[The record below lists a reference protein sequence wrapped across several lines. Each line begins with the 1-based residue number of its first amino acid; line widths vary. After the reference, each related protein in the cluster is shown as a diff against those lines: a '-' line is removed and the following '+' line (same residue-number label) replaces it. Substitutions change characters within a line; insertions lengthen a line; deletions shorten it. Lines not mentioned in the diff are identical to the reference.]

1 MELITGLKG
10 IPMSMTFGGQ
20 PTGTAAPVGAGDLIK
35 DSNTQN
41 FMRDVI
47 EVSRQV
53 PVIVDFWAPW
63 CGPCKQLGP
72 ALEKVV
78 RQANGK
84 VRMVKINVDENQQ
97 LAQQMRIQSIPAV
110 YAFVDGQPVDGFM
123 GALPEGQIKQFI
135 DRLGGQGSVAEEIE
149 AAITEARALI
159 EQKDFQTAAQV
170 FAQVLQV
177 DREHAGAIAGLARCQ
192 IAAGDL
198 ENAQATLALVP
209 PAKAGD
215 PEVLSVKAQ
224 LEMAL
229 NPVDV
234 SEIGTLKAQIEK
246 NPDDFQARMDL
257 AVLLNGADERAE
269 ATDQLIYIIKKM
281 RSWNDEAAR
290 KQLVKFF
297 EAWGPKDE
305 FTVAGRRKLSSVLF
319 A

>member
-1 MELITGLKG
+1 
-10 IPMSMTFGGQ
+10 MSMTFGAQ
-20 PTGTAAPVGAGDLIK
+20 PPGNGPGATAGDLIK
-35 DSNTQN
+35 ESSTQN

-47 EVSRQV
+47 EASREV
-53 PVIVDFWAPW
+53 PVVVDFWAPW

-110 YAFVDGQPVDGFM
+110 YAFVNGQPVDGFM
-123 GALPEGQIKQFI
+123 GALPESQLKQFV
-135 DRLGGQGSVAEEIE
+135 DRLGGQGSMAEEIE
-149 AAITEARALI
+149 AAVAEGRAAF
-159 EQKDFQTAAQV
+159 EQQDYQTAAQI
-170 FAQVLQV
+170 FAQVLQI

-192 IAAGDL
+192 IAVGDL

-209 PAKAGD
+209 PAKSGD
-215 PEVLSVKAQ
+215 PEVLSAKAA
-224 LEMAL
+224 LELAL

-246 NPDDFQARMDL
+246 NPEDFQARLDL
-257 AVLLNGADERAE
+257 AVLLNGAGEREE
-269 ATDQLIYIIKKM
+269 ATDHLIYVIRKM
-281 RSWNDEAAR
+281 RSWDDEAAR

-305 FTVAGRRKLSSVLF
+305 FTLAGRRKLSSVLF
-319 A
+319 S